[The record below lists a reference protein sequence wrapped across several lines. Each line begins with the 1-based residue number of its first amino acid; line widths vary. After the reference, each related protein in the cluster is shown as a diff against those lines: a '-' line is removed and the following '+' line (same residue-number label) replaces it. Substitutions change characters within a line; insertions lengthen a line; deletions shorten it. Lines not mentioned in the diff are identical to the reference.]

1 MDFAVKTFRSVTG
14 GLLLGFGLFFTT
26 LLPVQAADIV
36 SAERQIWDLYQNPRF
51 GVRTDVPRIG
61 FFPQLPPDNGDGQ
74 TFKNAS
80 GDVEITVY
88 GSYWTAMADRFSDY
102 KSQERQ
108 TLLDMGA
115 EITYQPSGNN
125 WFVFSGYLQGRIFY
139 MKATTRSN
147 CPVAG
152 QIYFLYP
159 VADRK
164 VMGTLVEYMEN
175 SFSLGPSADC
185 PGK

>member
-1 MDFAVKTFRSVTG
+1 MGFSVKAFRTMAG
-14 GLLLGFGLFFTT
+14 GFLLGFGLFFSTIFPA
-26 LLPVQAADIV
+26 LALDIV
-36 SAERQIWDLYQNPRF
+36 SAERQIWDLYQNQRF
-51 GVRTDVPRIG
+51 GVRADVPRIG

-74 TFKNAS
+74 IFKNAS
-80 GDVEITVY
+80 DDVEITVY
-88 GSYWTAMADRFSDY
+88 GSYWNAMADRFSEY
-102 KSQERQ
+102 KAQERQ

-115 EITYQPSGNN
+115 EITYAPGGNN
-125 WFVFSGYLQGRIFY
+125 WFVFSGYLEGRIFY
-139 MKATTRSN
+139 MKATTRPN

-175 SFSLGPSADC
+175 SFGLGPSADC
-185 PGK
+185 PAK